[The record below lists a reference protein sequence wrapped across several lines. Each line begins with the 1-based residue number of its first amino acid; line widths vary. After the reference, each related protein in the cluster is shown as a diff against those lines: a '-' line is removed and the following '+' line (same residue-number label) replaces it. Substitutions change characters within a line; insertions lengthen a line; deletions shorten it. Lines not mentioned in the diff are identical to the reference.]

1 MIGGLFDTIA
11 NSIDSVGSL
20 LGWAF
25 VGAVIIFAFKGGN
38 GSGKSNTPSAS

>member
-1 MIGGLFDTIA
+1 MIGGLFDTIS

-25 VGAVIIFAFKGGN
+25 VGAIIIFAFKGGN
-38 GSGKSNTPSAS
+38 GSGKSNKTSAS